1 MLNVR
6 RSLLAVLSAWHGLA
20 AFKNLCDLAAAF
32 ELAPGA
38 ARFGS
43 KNFAAMEK
51 LLAPLAPPR
60 ALLGLLLA
68 GVVGIETAIAL
79 AFARRRVEL
88 GTALAVRLVR
98 ADRRGDGRLP
108 ARRNPPRDP
117 RLRAD
122 RVPRRPGDVEPPAA
136 ARCGLTIEHMFD
148 TIGLP

>member
-88 GTALAVRLVR
+88 GTALAVTLFGSFALIDEAMVDYRLDETHREILVFVLIAYLVVR
-98 ADRRGDGRLP
+98 
-108 ARRNPPRDP
+108 
-117 RLRAD
+117 
-122 RVPRRPGDVEPPAA
+122 E
-136 ARCGLTIEHMFD
+136 T
-148 TIGLP
+148 